1 MLRFRVTSFSCVVVL
16 RWRWLGERSS
26 KKGIKRVI
34 FPSLGLRLR
43 EMKTLVGVRA
53 YKNKCKKRAK
63 YFYFTTTIRRLL
75 AVLILLL
82 LDYFDNHWVLERS
95 RVEANGVY
103 RLGSSPATLLT
114 KSYSTKYVYV

>member
-1 MLRFRVTSFSCVVVL
+1 MQEESQ
-16 RWRWLGERSS
+16 E
-26 KKGIKRVI
+26 
-34 FPSLGLRLR
+34 
-43 EMKTLVGVRA
+43 E
-53 YKNKCKKRAK
+53 K

-103 RLGSSPATLLT
+103 RLGASPATLLA